1 MHTHTRAHTGRVKGN
16 VASIYQ
22 HLLNHCAKDMRCTL
36 GISISDLKDCSCVI
50 VLVAWDLSRKIKIGG
65 IRGIMQGYYKYLSV
79 VGR

>member
-1 MHTHTRAHTGRVKGN
+1 
-16 VASIYQ
+16 
-22 HLLNHCAKDMRCTL
+22 MRCTL
-36 GISISDLKDCSCVI
+36 EISISVLKDYSSAI